1 VIDDPESPPKKSTR
15 ARAVRFVVGALLVI
29 AAAMAW
35 IYPRYLI
42 TKAPLGGPCTW
53 AMHCTANAPRCLKES
68 EEGAGVCSRACKVD
82 GDCAAAPSASGAVLQ
97 PIRCVKVELEERDER
112 GVPIEGG
119 YCVPQAVIDARK
131 RPPKEPRAPRDSWID
146 VPEAAGQF
154 EGEIAFSSMTY
165 LVKGT
170 LLRPILPNA
179 KARRIID
186 TATMRAYT
194 VDDDRKSFAA
204 SALSVDQAEARI
216 TKTGKR
222 DRVADRDCEVWQIAG
237 ERATREAC
245 VLQGAAFVDAS
256 LVAVPA
262 WQRELAV
269 RTAFPL
275 RIVENGA
282 TTSVAQ
288 TVNVHPVDA
297 ASFAIPKAY
306 KNSAGR

>member
-1 VIDDPESPPKKSTR
+1 LIDDPESPPKKSTG
-15 ARAVRFVVGALLVI
+15 ARAVRFLVGVLLVI

-53 AMHCTANAPRCLKES
+53 AMHCSADAPRCLKES
-68 EEGAGVCSRACKVD
+68 EEGGGVCSRACKVD
-82 GDCAAAPSASGAVLQ
+82 GDCAAAPIASGAALG
-97 PIRCVKVELEERDER
+97 PIRCVKVELEERDDR

-119 YCVPQAVIDARK
+119 YCVPQAMIDARK
-131 RPPKEPRAPRDSWID
+131 RPPREAGVARDSWID

-154 EGEIAFSSMTY
+154 EGEIALSSTTY

-179 KARRIID
+179 KTRRIID
-186 TATMRAYT
+186 TVAMRAYT
-194 VDDDRKSFAA
+194 VDDDRKTFAA
-204 SALSVDQAEARI
+204 SALNADQAEARI

-222 DRVADRDCEVWQIAG
+222 DRVADRDCEIWQVAG
-237 ERATREAC
+237 ERATREVC

-256 LVAVPA
+256 LISVPA

-269 RTAFPL
+269 RSAFPL
-275 RIVENGA
+275 RIVENGT

-288 TVNVHPVDA
+288 TVTAHPVDA
-297 ASFAIPKAY
+297 ASFAIPKSY
-306 KNSAGR
+306 KNSQGR